1 MKIKSIIS
9 RFIKSE
15 SSSGWILLFSA
26 IAGLVMANWDA
37 TEHWYHHFTHL
48 QIHFKIGDF
57 EIDKPLHHWVNDGLM
72 SIFFFVVGL
81 ELKREIIAGELSDI
95 RKAALPIIAAIGG
108 MIVPAL
114 IYLSLDGDVPDFHA
128 GWGIP
133 MATDIAFVLGIMAL
147 LSTRIPLTLKI
158 FLTALAIVDDLGAV
172 IVIALFYTSNISI
185 PSLVNAG
192 VFLGVLYMMNRMG
205 VRNVWYYAFVGIGG
219 VWIAFLMS
227 GVHATIAGVAAAFFI
242 PARTKITEE
251 EYNNQMHDLIEEYNH
266 VPAIQY
272 TLTSKRQN
280 LILEKIREL
289 VDDAQTPLQHLEYGM
304 HDLVTYLVMPLF
316 AFVNAGVL
324 IEGSLI
330 DIMAHPVSIGV
341 MCGLVFG
348 KCIGV
353 FGFSVLAIKLKL
365 VKLPDNINGKLLFGV
380 GILAGV
386 GFTMSMFI
394 ADLAFVSEELK
405 SHAKLAVMFASLVS
419 GILGYLYFIL
429 FVPPKENI
437 NE

>member
-1 MKIKSIIS
+1 MKITSIIS

-26 IAGLVMANWDA
+26 IAGLVMANLDA
-37 TEHWYHHFTHL
+37 TEIWYHHFTHL
-48 QIHFKIGDF
+48 QIQFKVGDF

-108 MIVPAL
+108 MVMPAL
-114 IYLSLDGDVPDFHA
+114 IYLSLDSDIPDFHA

-147 LSTRIPLTLKI
+147 LSTRIPLSLKI

-242 PARTKITEE
+242 PARTKISED
-251 EYNNQMHDLIEEYNH
+251 EYKNQMHDLIEEYNDI
-266 VPAIQY
+266 PANHFS
-272 TLTSKRQN
+272 LTSKRQN
-280 LILEKIREL
+280 LILERIREL

-304 HDLVTYLVMPLF
+304 HDIVSYIVMPLF
-316 AFVNAGVL
+316 AFVNAGVV
-324 IEGSLI
+324 I
-330 DIMAHPVSIGV
+330 DGNVFDIISHPVSIGV
-341 MCGLVFG
+341 MCGLVLG
-348 KCIGV
+348 KCIGI
-353 FGFSVLAIKLKL
+353 FGFSMLAIKLGL
-365 VKLPDNINGKLLFGV
+365 VKLPESINTKLVLGV

-394 ADLAFVSEELK
+394 ADLAFVNEELK
-405 SHAKLAVMFASLVS
+405 AHAKLAVMLASLVS
-419 GILGYLYFIL
+419 GIIGYLYFML
-429 FVPPKENI
+429 FVPPKQNF

>member
-48 QIHFKIGDF
+48 QIHFKMGDF

-108 MIVPAL
+108 MVVPAL
-114 IYLSLDGDVPDFHA
+114 IYLSLDGDIPDFHA

-147 LSTRIPLTLKI
+147 LSTRIPLSLKV

-185 PSLVNAG
+185 PSLINAG

-242 PARTKITEE
+242 PARTKISEE

-266 VPAIQY
+266 VPTIQY
-272 TLTSKRQN
+272 SLTSKRQN

-324 IEGSLI
+324 IEGNII

-341 MCGLVFG
+341 MCGLVLG

-353 FGFSVLAIKLKL
+353 FGFSVLAIKLNL

-394 ADLAFVSEELK
+394 ADLAFMNEELK
-405 SHAKLAVMFASLVS
+405 AHAKLAVMFASLVS
-419 GILGYLYFIL
+419 GILGYIYFMVFI
-429 FVPPKENI
+429 PPNKNI